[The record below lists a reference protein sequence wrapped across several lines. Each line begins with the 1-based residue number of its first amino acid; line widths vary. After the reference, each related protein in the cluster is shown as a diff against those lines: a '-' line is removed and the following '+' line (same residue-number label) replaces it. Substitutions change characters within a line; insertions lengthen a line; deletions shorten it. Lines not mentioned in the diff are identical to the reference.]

1 MTMPE
6 TIATPSRN
14 PARGLGAP
22 RHPFGAVRLAGM
34 RDAPERTPATHP
46 CATVSANT
54 LDNSPQQQPKVSTFD
69 RDLTSSFSIFHFP
82 SPRSPSPIPSF

>member
-46 CATVSANT
+46 CATASANT
-54 LDNSPQQQPKVSTFD
+54 LDNSPQ
-69 RDLTSSFSIFHFP
+69 
-82 SPRSPSPIPSF
+82 